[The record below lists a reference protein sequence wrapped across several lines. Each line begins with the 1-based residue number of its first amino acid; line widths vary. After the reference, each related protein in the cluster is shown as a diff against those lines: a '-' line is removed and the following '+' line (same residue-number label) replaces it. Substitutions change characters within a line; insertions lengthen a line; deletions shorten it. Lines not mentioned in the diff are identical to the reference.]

1 MLQVSDWG
9 ACHSTYDAIN
19 AGLDIEMPHAEHFTA
34 EKIKAGLANK
44 TLTMERINESCERI
58 LSGWYK
64 LPPSKRYPCG
74 GACLRN
80 TTIRR
85 FGPVSIAMQT
95 KTMIRQDRLG
105 THSGR
110 IQ

>member
-1 MLQVSDWG
+1 MLLSIDTAAYIIYHYMLQVSDWG

-19 AGLDIEMPHAEHFTA
+19 AGLDIEMPHATHFTA

-74 GACLRN
+74 GAHFAKHNKIAVL
-80 TTIRR
+80 
-85 FGPVSIAMQT
+85 VSFWC
-95 KTMIRQDRLG
+95 G
-105 THSGR
+105 F
-110 IQ
+110 